1 MRKFNPK
8 STFGLTF
15 SAFIVITCTCFVSWQ
30 SIQCLNKYLKH
41 PQGTKLSIDYTAN
54 HQFPAITICGDPDYL
69 QAGSKSYNLSHL
81 RFCGING

>member
-1 MRKFNPK
+1 MRKFSTK

-15 SAFIVITCTCFVSWQ
+15 SALIVITCTCFVSWQ
-30 SIQCLNKYLKH
+30 SIPCLHEYLKC

-54 HQFPAITICGDPDYL
+54 HQFPAICGDPDYL
-69 QAGSKSYNLSHL
+69 QTGSKSYNLSHL